1 MRTLLFLFFACT
13 MTPLDAQNG
22 TEMPLYPGAVPN
34 SVPFENLEKTEINQW
49 GVSFT
54 TATSVPTLTPYLP
67 EKPLG
72 PAVVVCPGGG
82 YIGTAGDHEGRQVA
96 ELLRD
101 AGIAAFVLKYRIP
114 DDRWCSDKSLA
125 PLQDAQQA
133 IRLVRK
139 NAGKWRINPAQIG
152 IIGFSAG
159 GHLAASAAVHAGF
172 KADPTVRD
180 SVSVR
185 PDFVALIYAVVSFS
199 DSLCHSG
206 SRDNLLGK
214 EAGPD
219 RIRFF
224 SNELQVGPQSPP
236 AFLVHAGDDG
246 AVPVEN
252 SIAYYQACLKNKI
265 PAEMHLYAGGGH
277 GFGLVNPTSD
287 DRWADRLLNWI
298 RRLPERK

>member
-1 MRTLLFLFFACT
+1 MRTLFFLFFVCF
-13 MTPLDAQNG
+13 MPLLKAQTG
-22 TEMPLYPGAVPN
+22 IEMPLYPGAVPN
-34 SVPFENLEKTEINQW
+34 SVPSENLEKTEVNQW

-54 TATSVPTLTPYLP
+54 TATSAPTITPYLP

-72 PAVVVCPGGG
+72 PAIVICPGGG

-114 DDRWCSDKSLA
+114 DDRWCINKSLA

-133 IRLVRK
+133 IRLVRQ
-139 NAGKWRINPAQIG
+139 NAGKWHINPAKIG

-159 GHLAASAAVHAGF
+159 GHLAASAAVHAGV
-172 KADPTVRD
+172 KADTTAPD
-180 SVSVR
+180 SISVR

-206 SRDNLLGK
+206 SRGNLLGK
-214 EAGPD
+214 WANPEA
-219 RIRFF
+219 IRFF
-224 SNELQVGPQSPP
+224 SNELQVTAQSPP

-298 RRLPERK
+298 RRLPDQ